1 MNLLSLAF
9 RTDVVSTKF
18 KIQFPDFQFDVGRL
32 TMSHYNDRGSVLPS
46 IDSLRSL
53 TSLYGSTNL
62 SSLVNTTSLRVPQ
75 ASLHFCLEAS
85 RDEEYQNL
93 TPPNA
98 PSSRYLAQL
107 NSTQLNSTQLNSTQL
122 NSTATLK
129 LISSQLQY
137 KSAADLYCLH
147 VHCMHS

>member
-32 TMSHYNDRGSVLPS
+32 TMSHYNDRDSVLPS

-53 TSLYGSTNL
+53 TSLYGSTNI
-62 SSLVNTTSLRVPQ
+62 SSFVNTTSLRVAQ
-75 ASLHFCLEAS
+75 GSLHFYLEAS

-98 PSSRYLAQL
+98 PSSRYLA
-107 NSTQLNSTQLNSTQL
+107 QLNSTQL